1 MAIAEVI
8 KFEGP
13 QDALVWKFPIED
25 FNATSQL
32 IVDETHEALLVVN
45 GNAADLF
52 TAGRRTLSVPN
63 IPIART
69 LIEIPTGGN
78 SPFPCKVFFI
88 NKVHAMDLLW
98 GTQGPI
104 ALEDPLYDIFM
115 HVMANGSMSVSVE
128 NSRKFMLKIVGFR
141 DRFTPDDLIA
151 KFRGIISSHVKDC
164 ISKIMINGMLSYFMM
179 NAHLFEL
186 SGVIKERLDKVFEEY
201 GVRIEFFNIETIEVP
216 EADYKKVSEA
226 KERRTSRLI
235 VVTLFWNLWGSRLL
249 WTLFP
254 SMYNYDFLPQTL
266 WHYMPSIITAIL
278 SGWEMAT
285 FIVAIKTRSK
295 NFCILWMLPNMII
308 ALVYLVKMFRLLTTY
323 GGLAWIFDL
332 AYVIACF
339 VPFLSWWII
348 RKLEKAFAAFSRNDI
363 KAYVLCGICAF
374 LVLRIVGSITSFIER
389 QLIAYDGYTSI
400 GESLLLLILNIISMT
415 VVIRVIYRHNAYAK
429 DHCTSVLNNNKEGE

>member
-63 IPIART
+63 IPIARS

-115 HVMANGSMSVSVE
+115 HVMANGSMSISVE

-141 DRFTPDDLIA
+141 DRFSPDDLIA

-186 SGVIKERLDKVFEEY
+186 SGVIKERLDKVFEDY

-235 VVTLFWNLWGSRLL
+235 EGYTWQEERQ
-249 WTLFP
+249 
-254 SMYNYDFLPQTL
+254 M
-266 WHYMPSIITAIL
+266 
-278 SGWEMAT
+278 
-285 FIVAIKTRSK
+285 
-295 NFCILWMLPNMII
+295 MIAEKFASNQGTMGDI
-308 ALVYLVKMFRLLTTY
+308 
-323 GGLAWIFDL
+323 GGAVGGFMMGG
-332 AYVIACF
+332 AM
-339 VPFLSWWII
+339 
-348 RKLEKAFAAFSRNDI
+348 
-363 KAYVLCGICAF
+363 G
-374 LVLRIVGSITSFIER
+374 GSIVDIARNALDPEKIPTGKPPKDAGGTGSHVGQGPSSIDVNDFFKPKTEAAPESGSGKCSKCGADLPENAKFCLNCGER
-389 QLIAYDGYTSI
+389 VPADDGMVICPECGNRVPKAKFCPECGHKFGNTCPNC
-400 GESLLLLILNIISMT
+400 GASLT
-415 VVIRVIYRHNAYAK
+415 DGAK
-429 DHCTSVLNNNKEGE
+429 FCMECGTKL

>member
-13 QDALVWKFPIED
+13 HDALVWKYPIED

-63 IPIART
+63 IPIARS

-115 HVMANGSMSVSVE
+115 HVMANGSISVSVE
-128 NSRKFMLKIVGFR
+128 NSRKFMLKIVSFR
-141 DRFTPDDLIA
+141 DRFTPEDLVA

-186 SGVIKERLDKVFEEY
+186 SGVIKERLDTIFEGY
-201 GVRIEFFNIETIEVP
+201 GIKIEFFNIETIEVP

-226 KERRTSRLI
+226 KEHRTSR
-235 VVTLFWNLWGSRLL
+235 
-249 WTLFP
+249 
-254 SMYNYDFLPQTL
+254 
-266 WHYMPSIITAIL
+266 
-278 SGWEMAT
+278 
-285 FIVAIKTRSK
+285 
-295 NFCILWMLPNMII
+295 MIEGYTWQEERQMMI
-308 ALVYLVKMFRLLTTY
+308 AEKFAGNQGTMGDI
-323 GGLAWIFDL
+323 GGAVGGFMMGG
-332 AYVIACF
+332 AM
-339 VPFLSWWII
+339 
-348 RKLEKAFAAFSRNDI
+348 
-363 KAYVLCGICAF
+363 G
-374 LVLRIVGSITSFIER
+374 GSIVE
-389 QLIAYDGYTSI
+389 IARDALDPKKIPNQPPRKDVAGDHARPNTPRGPIDVDDFFKPKQVPNTPEAPATTGARKCKCGADLPENAKFCLECGEKVPEDTNTVICPDCGKRIPKAKFCPECGHRFSNNCPNCGKPLVDG
-400 GESLLLLILNIISMT
+400 
-415 VVIRVIYRHNAYAK
+415 AK
-429 DHCTSVLNNNKEGE
+429 FCMECGTKL